1 MENEDQHPKLSSDSI
16 HTVWFTRTHV
26 NVHTYIHT
34 SRTDNHTYTQTQNTV
49 FIKTKTIKKY
59 LILLDK
65 CVSIRNVTNLV
76 KERL

>member
-16 HTVWFTRTHV
+16 HTVWFTRIHV
-26 NVHTYIHT
+26 NTYIHT
-34 SRTDNHTYTQTQNTV
+34 SRTNHTYTQTQNTV